1 MEFAIEKISLR
12 AVIELGPLDQQ
23 ANAQPTGPPG
33 LLQQQ
38 KRKFVATIINSTVI
52 IIGRQRGQCDI
63 YIFLSRVECEGY
75 LRRSSLVHKINISL
89 ELRAPN

>member
-52 IIGRQRGQCDI
+52 IIGRQRGKCDI
-63 YIFLSRVECEGY
+63 YIFLSRVEWEGY
-75 LRRSSLVHKINISL
+75 LRRSSLVHKINILL